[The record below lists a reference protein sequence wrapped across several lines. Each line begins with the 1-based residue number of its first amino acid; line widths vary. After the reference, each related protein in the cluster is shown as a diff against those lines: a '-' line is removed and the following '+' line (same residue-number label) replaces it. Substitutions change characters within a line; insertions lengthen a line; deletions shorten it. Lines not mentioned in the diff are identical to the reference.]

1 MFTDY
6 IYKWLENALDLGVT
20 EFDFWSMTFAEL
32 NRLLASKRRILKAQE
47 QKQASF
53 DYILAELIGRS
64 VARIYNSANKL
75 PTLSEAYPA
84 LFDEA
89 EEETKI
95 QEKKDELSAIRF
107 KQFTQNF
114 NKNFAEVINKDE

>member
-1 MFTDY
+1 
-6 IYKWLENALDLGVT
+6 
-20 EFDFWSMTFAEL
+20 MTFAEL

-53 DYILAELIGRS
+53 DYLLAELIGRS
-64 VARIYNSANKL
+64 VARVYNSANKM
-75 PTLSEAYPA
+75 PTLSEAYPS

-89 EEETKI
+89 EEKAKM

-107 KQFTQNF
+107 KQFTQTF
-114 NKNFAEVINKDE
+114 NKKFAEVINKDE

>member
-1 MFTDY
+1 
-6 IYKWLENALDLGVT
+6 
-20 EFDFWSMTFAEL
+20 MTFAEL

-53 DYILAELIGRS
+53 DYLLAELIGRS
-64 VARIYNSANKL
+64 VARIYNSANKM
-75 PTLSEAYPA
+75 PTLSEVYPS

-89 EEETKI
+89 EEKTKI

-107 KQFTQNF
+107 KQFTQTF
-114 NKNFAEVINKDE
+114 NKKFAEVINKDE